1 MSQNQS
7 YYRSRSLEAREMAA
21 AASSPN
27 VVAIHTEMAERYE
40 LLAESGSNDTVQM
53 LFNERNPVEL

>member
-1 MSQNQS
+1 MSETQS

-21 AASSPN
+21 AASHPD

-40 LLAESGSNDTVQM
+40 LLAKTGSNDNVQM
-53 LFNERNPVEL
+53 LSNERSPAEL